1 MTNCAICKTTEMV
14 QLSYDNICQ
23 DCLGLLKQ
31 VTRKQ
36 YAAQIIFVSGRT
48 WDNGEFSSPEEFLGH
63 LILKYQDSIVD
74 QRLLN
79 ISIVQSDKIVETDY
93 VKPLVCFNIPGM
105 VK

>member
-1 MTNCAICKTTEMV
+1 M
-14 QLSYDNICQ
+14 DN
-23 DCLGLLKQ
+23 
-31 VTRKQ
+31 
-36 YAAQIIFVSGRT
+36 YAAQIIFVNGRT
-48 WDNGEFSSPEEFLGH
+48 WEDGTYNSPQEFLGH

-93 VKPLVCFNIPGM
+93 TKPLVCFNIPGM